1 MEEVINL
8 ISHHFSKII
17 FLMLT
22 AAAIAVIVFF
32 VSRDIFLA
40 KKKTAATFAKLS
52 FVACIVAFFTTG
64 IWFR

>member
-8 ISHHFSKII
+8 LNQHFSKII
-17 FLMLT
+17 FLLFT
-22 AAAIAVIVFF
+22 AAAIAIIVFF

-40 KKKTAATFAKLS
+40 KKKTAATFANLS
-52 FVACIVAFFTTG
+52 FAACIVLFFTTG